1 MPVTLRLE
9 RSQLGRAAT
18 SRKFALHRAFR
29 TSSRNANQ
37 MGQVIRLDSGQS
49 FPEAFGANGIGRQ
62 AALPAR
68 EMIGQ

>member
-1 MPVTLRLE
+1 MPLILRLE

-29 TSSRNANQ
+29 TSSGNANQ
-37 MGQVIRLDSGQS
+37 MRQVIRLDTGQS
-49 FPEAFGANGIGRQ
+49 FPEAFVANGIGRR
-62 AALPAR
+62 ATLPAC